1 MRSRVAETVVRER
14 TGWEEKCCGLSEQ
27 LFSRELMYFAM
38 DLEELRRKKAVQ
50 LSFLAKLILNKNV
63 IYENAKMLSLF
74 LIQNSKIKKFVAQA
88 EQL

>member
-1 MRSRVAETVVRER
+1 
-14 TGWEEKCCGLSEQ
+14 
-27 LFSRELMYFAM
+27 MYFAM
-38 DLEELRRKKAVQ
+38 DLEELRKKKAIQ
-50 LSFLAKLILNKNV
+50 LSFLAKLILTKNV